1 MQNKESKEAAN
12 RKDDAVR
19 KIYRKDI
26 NKGYFIL
33 YLSVFIIIVV
43 GEIILYRLEDNFSIA
58 ELFRDLIGNL
68 MGVMAAFLIFDIAHE
83 KMSKFQSRFWIR

>member
-43 GEIILYRLEDNFSIA
+43 GEIILYRL
-58 ELFRDLIGNL
+58 
-68 MGVMAAFLIFDIAHE
+68 
-83 KMSKFQSRFWIR
+83 